1 MLDTLLQDIRFGART
16 LAKNPGF
23 TAVAVTALA
32 LGIGANATV
41 FSMVN
46 AVLFKSLPFDQNDRI
61 LYLSSTDLRT
71 GRPNGA
77 ISYADYYN
85 LRDQTKSFTAL
96 AAHTGCLGNL
106 SDDLAF
112 PENYRCTQLTANAFT
127 VIGQWSPVGP
137 NPT

>member
-1 MLDTLLQDIRFGART
+1 MLDTLIQDMRFGVRT

-71 GRPNGA
+71 GRA
-77 ISYADYYN
+77 
-85 LRDQTKSFTAL
+85 
-96 AAHTGCLGNL
+96 TG
-106 SDDLAF
+106 
-112 PENYRCTQLTANAFT
+112 
-127 VIGQWSPVGP
+127 
-137 NPT
+137 